1 MDKQSRIDSI
11 LREMRTKLE
20 TYLDQESSITDP
32 IEYEDELIKI
42 GQQFSFEVLQ
52 SSIEKMPKSRNQKK
66 SLDQTGSD

>member
-20 TYLDQESSITDP
+20 TYMDQESSITDP

-42 GQQFSFEVLQ
+42 GQQFSREVLR

-66 SLDQTGSD
+66 SLDQTRAN